1 MKPYQLIDYHL
12 HSAIT
17 IDGRMTEAQACERAI
32 LKGIGEVAF
41 TNHVM
46 LTEPEYT
53 VSQAA
58 FAEHWE
64 RVQVCQDRYPEL
76 TIRLGLEIDYYEG
89 REAEIAASIDQ
100 YEAVVGRPLDLV
112 LGSVHHLNGIFFS
125 NKSEAPIF
133 FQHNNIGSLYHDYFI
148 LATKAVQSHLFDV
161 MAHPDLIKKYEGDLS
176 PHLPFE
182 QYQDVVGPFLDALL
196 ACNVG
201 LEVNTKG
208 FKLKVGEPYR
218 SEEMQMLYLSKA
230 RNLAKEP
237 IITLGSDAH
246 KVDDVGGFIFEG
258 ASMLI
263 KLGQDSVMYFK
274 KHKPTVC
281 KI

>member
-1 MKPYQLIDYHL
+1 
-12 HSAIT
+12 
-17 IDGRMTEAQACERAI
+17 MTEAQACERAI

-208 FKLKVGEPYR
+208 FKLKVGEPYP
-218 SEEMQMLYLSKA
+218 SEEMLMLYLSKA
-230 RNLAKEP
+230 RELAKEP

-246 KVDDVGGFIFEG
+246 KVDDVGGFILDG

-263 KLGQDSVMYFK
+263 KLGQDSVMCFK